1 MEKKKSKKKII
12 IIVAVVV
19 VLLAIFGALGG
30 KDDKKSDSKLAPTEE
45 KKENKEEKDDTLVT
59 TWTTKTGQEC
69 KVYTE
74 APLDYRAAAK
84 KTIEDLAPDADVEK
98 LNGKDGWSFSLYDD
112 GMAQISTPSIYRNG
126 YEYGS
131 TIMMNFKDDS
141 HTDYEVH
148 YLKIGPDTL
157 RDDGTFVKDDYAEAE

>member
-1 MEKKKSKKKII
+1 MEKKKSKKQII

-30 KDDKKSDSKLAPTEE
+30 KDDKKSDNKPATTEE

-98 LNGKDGWSFSLYDD
+98 LNGKEGWSFSLYDD
-112 GMAQISTPSIYRNG
+112 GMAQIFHTPLFRSGSGHKGLVSRDAPDVLPQNARLSWSPSSILIHLSCSVR
-126 YEYGS
+126 
-131 TIMMNFKDDS
+131 
-141 HTDYEVH
+141 
-148 YLKIGPDTL
+148 
-157 RDDGTFVKDDYAEAE
+157 